1 MDQLKNR
8 DTEIMI
14 DSLLNSK
21 AEHWLYA
28 IAIVLAGLCVMFIFK
43 YIKKSIKNFGDK
55 K

>member
-1 MDQLKNR
+1 MEQLKNR

-14 DSLLNSK
+14 NSLLNSK

-28 IAIVLAGLCVMFIFK
+28 IAIVLAGLCVMFTFK
-43 YIKKSIKNFGDK
+43 YIKKNITNK

>member
-28 IAIVLAGLCVMFIFK
+28 IAIVLAGLCIMFIFK
-43 YIKKSIKNFGDK
+43 YIKKNIINK